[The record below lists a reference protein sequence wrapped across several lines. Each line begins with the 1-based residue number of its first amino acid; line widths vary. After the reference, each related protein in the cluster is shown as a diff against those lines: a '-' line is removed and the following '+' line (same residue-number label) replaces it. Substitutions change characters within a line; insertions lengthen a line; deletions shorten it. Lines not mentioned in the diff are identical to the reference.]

1 MDCLATVKRHMGED
15 LPEIPVHA
23 KKQTYSNYSNGQKQK

>member
-1 MDCLATVKRHMGED
+1 MMMIMDCLATVKRHMGED

-23 KKQTYSNYSNGQKQK
+23 KKTDI